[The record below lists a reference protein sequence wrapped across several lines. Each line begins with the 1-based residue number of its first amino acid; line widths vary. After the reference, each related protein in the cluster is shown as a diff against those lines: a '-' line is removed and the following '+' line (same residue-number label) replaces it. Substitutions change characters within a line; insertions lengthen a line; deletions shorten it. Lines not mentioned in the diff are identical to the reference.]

1 MAAACALLGQ
11 SHPVDTSLP
20 ASGSDRPLRV
30 LIADDHVGLRA
41 MIAEALRSNG
51 YDVDEVGNGGLAL
64 DAIRRGDHRVAI
76 VDVRM
81 PVMDGLAVAA
91 RVRKEGL
98 ACRVIVISV
107 VDDPETR
114 RRVAELGA
122 AFHRKPFRL
131 ADLLADVRDAGT
143 APQALP

>member
-1 MAAACALLGQ
+1 M
-11 SHPVDTSLP
+11 DTSLP
-20 ASGSDRPLRV
+20 APGSDRPLRV

-64 DAIRRGDHRVAI
+64 EAIRRGDHRVAI

-81 PVMDGLAVAA
+81 PVLDGLAVAA
-91 RVRKEGL
+91 QVRKEGL

-131 ADLLADVRDAGT
+131 ADLLADVRDTGT
-143 APQALP
+143 VPQALP